1 MYYSANVAY
10 AYVSIMYINNEI
22 YYGWWIRFLHSNG
35 ASWFFIVVYIHIFRG
50 LFYGSYMYP
59 RQALWLSGML
69 IWVLMIA
76 TAFLGYVLPWGQMS
90 FWGAMVIT
98 SLLGAIPLVG
108 GEILFL
114 LWGGFT
120 IDDVTLRRFYALH
133 FFLPFVILAIAI
145 LHIIFLH
152 EFGSNNPLGIVAET
166 DNLTLFPYYALK
178 DFLFIIGIW
187 FIFLYIIFYAPDYLG
202 HSDNYIWANVLV
214 TPPHIVPEWY
224 FLPLFAV
231 LRSVTDKLLGIFLI
245 FCFIVALFLIPFLFR
260 RSIVRSTFFKPLYRF
275 VFWFFVGVCFTLGWI
290 GKVPIV
296 VPYIYIGQ
304 FVTVAYFATIVVFLP
319 LALRFDKLF
328 YYSLADEFAFSMD
341 SRVKS
346 SKSSVNAFFN
356 KIDRP

>member
-1 MYYSANVAY
+1 M
-10 AYVSIMYINNEI
+10 
-22 YYGWWIRFLHSNG
+22 
-35 ASWFFIVVYIHIFRG
+35 
-50 LFYGSYMYP
+50 
-59 RQALWLSGML
+59 
-69 IWVLMIA
+69 
-76 TAFLGYVLPWGQMS
+76 
-90 FWGAMVIT
+90 
-98 SLLGAIPLVG
+98 
-108 GEILFL
+108 
-114 LWGGFT
+114 
-120 IDDVTLRRFYALH
+120 
-133 FFLPFVILAIAI
+133 
-145 LHIIFLH
+145 
-152 EFGSNNPLGIVAET
+152 
-166 DNLTLFPYYALK
+166 
-178 DFLFIIGIW
+178 
-187 FIFLYIIFYAPDYLG
+187 
-202 HSDNYIWANVLV
+202 V

-304 FVTVAYFATIVVFLP
+304 FVTVAYFATIVVLLP